1 MTIKHLVH
9 NAQTSKSGLDT
20 TSWCRKSLFDQSFQS
35 NSVIKW
41 FQFNFQI
48 FECITNHFGQLLF
61 GIEQIPS
68 MVHIKNHPPSL
79 LNFFIW
85 VNANGLLLLLR
96 KKDAHGRVAKCP
108 MCIFDAS
115 GFYSSTGI
123 ECSNGSS
130 LEKRGLRLAIHESE
144 SYWDL

>member
-1 MTIKHLVH
+1 
-9 NAQTSKSGLDT
+9 
-20 TSWCRKSLFDQSFQS
+20 
-35 NSVIKW
+35 
-41 FQFNFQI
+41 
-48 FECITNHFGQLLF
+48 
-61 GIEQIPS
+61 
-68 MVHIKNHPPSL
+68 MVHVKNHPPSL

-123 ECSNGSS
+123 PYYKMQRFFLGKKEG
-130 LEKRGLRLAIHESE
+130 
-144 SYWDL
+144 

>member
-9 NAQTSKSGLDT
+9 NAQTSKSGLNLTLPVDAGNHFLT
-20 TSWCRKSLFDQSFQS
+20 RVFNQHT
-35 NSVIKW
+35 VIKW

-96 KKDAHGRVAKCP
+96 KKGRSWACRQVS
-108 MCIFDAS
+108 DVH
-115 GFYSSTGI
+115 
-123 ECSNGSS
+123 
-130 LEKRGLRLAIHESE
+130 L
-144 SYWDL
+144 

>member
-35 NSVIKW
+35 NTVIKW

-96 KKDAHGRVAKCP
+96 KKGRSWACRQVSDVHLWCFWFLFKYWYR
-108 MCIFDAS
+108 MQQRFFLGKKRVKIS
-115 GFYSSTGI
+115 YSW
-123 ECSNGSS
+123 EF
-130 LEKRGLRLAIHESE
+130 
-144 SYWDL
+144 

>member
-1 MTIKHLVH
+1 M
-9 NAQTSKSGLDT
+9 
-20 TSWCRKSLFDQSFQS
+20 
-35 NSVIKW
+35 
-41 FQFNFQI
+41 
-48 FECITNHFGQLLF
+48 
-61 GIEQIPS
+61 
-68 MVHIKNHPPSL
+68 
-79 LNFFIW
+79 NFFIW

-130 LEKRGLRLAIHESE
+130 LEKRGLRLAIHESSSFWKRVIE
-144 SYWDL
+144 IYRVTCWVLREISTQKCKLKF